1 VEECGLA
8 DDTGTTDVD
17 GQTSEQPERLK
28 RGITQWLL
36 LFFVVGDIIGAG
48 IYALVGQVGAQVGGA
63 IWTAFLL
70 ALILAVFTACSY
82 AELVTKYPRAGGTA
96 TYAHNAFKVPFV
108 SFMVAFAAAASSL
121 FSSGTLSRAFA
132 GDYLKQ
138 FIDLPTAIA
147 AIVFIAIVGLVN
159 FWGIS
164 ESVRINVVFTLI
176 EVGGLLLIVLIG
188 VVVLSTGSGEPSRAL
203 EFNEGT
209 SVFLAIMAGA
219 ALSFYALI
227 GFEDSVNV
235 AEETQNP
242 SRVYPRALLGGLL
255 LAGVLYLLVT
265 FTASMVVD
273 VGTLASSSGPL
284 LEVVKA
290 GPLPIPTWLFA
301 LIALF
306 AVANGALINTIMA
319 SRVIYGMADQGVMPS
334 VFARVHWGR
343 RTPWVSI
350 LFTIAVVM
358 ILILTGDI
366 AENARATV
374 LLLLLVFIVVN
385 VSVFVLR
392 RDRVEHEHFRTPSIF
407 PILGILVCLA
417 LLSQQQWDTWLR
429 AGALL
434 LVGLVL
440 WGVNYAAKR
449 LLDKRAPEAQ
459 R

>member
-1 VEECGLA
+1 MDG
-8 DDTGTTDVD
+8 TGTTDAGD
-17 GQTSEQPERLK
+17 QTTEQPERLK

-36 LFFVVGDIIGAG
+36 LLFVVGDIIGAG

-96 TYAHNAFKVPFV
+96 TNAHNAFKVPFV

-138 FIDLPTAIA
+138 FINVPTVAVA
-147 AIVFIAIVGLVN
+147 LVFIAIVGLIN

-176 EVGGLLLIVLIG
+176 EVFGLLLIVLIG
-188 VVVLSTGSGEPSRAL
+188 VVALSTGSGDPGRTL
-203 EFNEGT
+203 EFKEG
-209 SVFLAIMAGA
+209 SGVLVAMLSGA
-219 ALSFYALI
+219 ALSFYSLI
-227 GFEDSVNV
+227 G
-235 AEETQNP
+235 
-242 SRVYPRALLGGLL
+242 
-255 LAGVLYLLVT
+255 
-265 FTASMVVD
+265 
-273 VGTLASSSGPL
+273 
-284 LEVVKA
+284 
-290 GPLPIPTWLFA
+290 
-301 LIALF
+301 LF

-334 VFARVHWGR
+334 VFARVHRGR

-358 ILILTGDI
+358 LLILTGDI
-366 AENARATV
+366 GENARATV

-385 VSVFVLR
+385 ICVFVLR

-417 LLSQQQWDTWLR
+417 LLTQQQWDTWVR

-434 LVGLVL
+434 VVGLIL

-449 LLDKRAPEAQ
+449 LLDKRAPEA
-459 R
+459 

>member
-1 VEECGLA
+1 MDG
-8 DDTGTTDVD
+8 TGTTDVGD
-17 GQTSEQPERLK
+17 RSSEQPERLK
-28 RGITQWLL
+28 RGIGQWLL
-36 LFFVVGDIIGAG
+36 LFFVIGDIIGAG

-108 SFMVAFAAAASSL
+108 SFMVAFAVAASSL
-121 FSSGTLSRAFA
+121 FSAGTLSRAFA

-138 FIDLPTAIA
+138 FIDVPTAVVA
-147 AIVFIAIVGLVN
+147 LVFVVVVGLVN

-164 ESVRINVVFTLI
+164 ESVRINVIFTLI
-176 EVGGLLLIVLIG
+176 EVFGLLLIVLIG
-188 VVVLSTGSGEPSRAL
+188 IATLSSGSGEPGRAF
-203 EFNEGT
+203 EFKEGT
-209 SVFLAIMAGA
+209 SVVLAIMAGA

-235 AEETQNP
+235 AEETRNP
-242 SRVYPRALLGGLL
+242 NRVYPRALLGGLL
-255 LAGVLYLLVT
+255 VAGVLYLLVT

-273 VGTLASSSGPL
+273 VNTLASSSGPL

-290 GPLPIPTWLFA
+290 GPLTIPTWLFA

-306 AVANGALINTIMA
+306 AIANGALINMIMA
-319 SRVIYGMADQGVMPS
+319 SRVIYGMADQEVMPS
-334 VFARVHWGR
+334 VFARVHRGR

-350 LFTIAVVM
+350 IFTTAIVM

-374 LLLLLVFIVVN
+374 LLLLVVFIVVN

-392 RDRVEHEHFRTPSIF
+392 RDRVEHQHFRTPSLF

-417 LLSQQQWDTWLR
+417 LLTQQQGATFLR

-449 LLDKRAPEAQ
+449 WLDRRAPEPQ

>member
-1 VEECGLA
+1 MDG
-8 DDTGTTDVD
+8 TGATDAE

-28 RGITQWLL
+28 RSITQWLL

-108 SFMVAFAAAASSL
+108 SFMVAFAAAASGL

-138 FIDLPTAIA
+138 FIDFPTAVGA
-147 AIVFIAIVGLVN
+147 LVFIAIVGLVN

-176 EVGGLLLIVLIG
+176 EVFGLLLIVLIG

-209 SVFLAIMAGA
+209 SIFLAIMAGA

-235 AEETQNP
+235 AEETQI
-242 SRVYPRALLGGLL
+242 
-255 LAGVLYLLVT
+255 AGVIYLLVT

-273 VGTLASSSGPL
+273 VDTLASSSGPL

-319 SRVIYGMADQGVMPS
+319 SRVIYGMADHGVMPS
-334 VFARVHWGR
+334 VFARVHGGR

-392 RDRVEHEHFRTPSIF
+392 RDRVEHEHFRTPSIL
-407 PILGILVCLA
+407 PVLGILVCLA
-417 LLSQQQWDTWLR
+417 LLTQQQWDTWLR

-449 LLDKRAPEAQ
+449 LLDQRAPEAQ

>member
-1 VEECGLA
+1 
-8 DDTGTTDVD
+8 
-17 GQTSEQPERLK
+17 
-28 RGITQWLL
+28 LL
-36 LFFVVGDIIGAG
+36 LFVVGDIIGAG

-63 IWTAFLL
+63 IWAAFLL
-70 ALILAVFTACSY
+70 ALILAIFTACSY

-108 SFMVAFAAAASSL
+108 SFMVAFAVAASSL
-121 FSSGTLSRAFA
+121 FSAGTLSRAFA

-138 FIDLPTAIA
+138 FIDVPTIA
-147 AIVFIAIVGLVN
+147 VAVVFIAIVGLIN

-164 ESVRINVVFTLI
+164 ESVRINMVFTLI
-176 EVGGLLLIVLIG
+176 EVFGLLLIVLIG
-188 VVVLSTGSGEPSRAL
+188 ITALSTGSGEPSRAL
-203 EFNEGT
+203 EFKEGT

-242 SRVYPRALLGGLL
+242 SRVFPRALLGGLL
-255 LAGVLYLLVT
+255 IAGVLYLLVT

-273 VGTLASSSGPL
+273 VDTLASSSGPL
-284 LEVVKA
+284 LEVVA
-290 GPLPIPTWLFA
+290 ASPLAIPTSLFA

-306 AVANGALINTIMA
+306 AIANGALINTIMA
-319 SRVIYGMADQGVMPS
+319 SRVFYGMADQGVMPS
-334 VFARVHWGR
+334 VLARVHRGR

-385 VSVFVLR
+385 VCVFVLR
-392 RDRVEHEHFRTPSIF
+392 RDRVEHEHFRTPTIF
-407 PILGILVCLA
+407 PILGILVSLG
-417 LLSQQQWDTWLR
+417 LMTQQQGSTFLR

-440 WGVNYAAKR
+440 WGVNYGAKR
-449 LLDKRAPEAQ
+449 LLDKRAPEAE

>member
-1 VEECGLA
+1 MDG
-8 DDTGTTDVD
+8 TGPTDVD

-108 SFMVAFAAAASSL
+108 SFMVAFATAASGL

-138 FIDLPTAIA
+138 FVDLPTAIGA
-147 AIVFIAIVGLVN
+147 LVFIAIVGLVN

-176 EVGGLLLIVLIG
+176 EVFGLLLIVLIG
-188 VVVLSTGSGEPSRAL
+188 VVVLSTGSGQPERAL

-242 SRVYPRALLGGLL
+242 SRIYPRGLLGGLL
-255 LAGVLYLLVT
+255 IAGVIYLLVT

-273 VGTLASSSGPL
+273 VDTLASSSGPL

-290 GPLPIPTWLFA
+290 GPLPFPIWLFA

-306 AVANGALINTIMA
+306 AVANGALINMIMA
-319 SRVIYGMADQGVMPS
+319 SRVIYGMADHGVMPS
-334 VFARVHWGR
+334 VFARVHRGR

-392 RDRVEHEHFRTPSIF
+392 RDRVEHEHFRTPSIL
-407 PILGILVCLA
+407 PALGILVCLA
-417 LLSQQQWDTWLR
+417 LLTQQQWDTWLR

-449 LLDKRAPEAQ
+449 LLDRRAPEA
-459 R
+459 

>member
-1 VEECGLA
+1 MDEP
-8 DDTGTTDVD
+8 GTTD
-17 GQTSEQPERLK
+17 GGNQTSEQPERLK

-36 LFFVVGDIIGAG
+36 LLFVVGDIIGAG

-108 SFMVAFAAAASSL
+108 SFMVAFAVAASSL
-121 FSSGTLSRAFA
+121 FSAGTLSRAFA

-138 FIDLPTAIA
+138 FINVPTVAVA
-147 AIVFIAIVGLVN
+147 LVFIVIVGLIN

-164 ESVRINVVFTLI
+164 ESVRINMVFTLI
-176 EVGGLLLIVLIG
+176 EVFGLLLIVLIG
-188 VVVLSTGSGEPSRAL
+188 IVALSTGSGEPSRAF
-203 EFNEGT
+203 EFKEGT

-242 SRVYPRALLGGLL
+242 IRVYPRALLGGLL
-255 LAGVLYLLVT
+255 IAGVLYLLVT

-273 VGTLASSSGPL
+273 VDTLASSSGPL
-284 LEVVKA
+284 LEVVTTS
-290 GPLPIPTWLFA
+290 PLPIPTWLFA

-306 AVANGALINTIMA
+306 AIANGALINTIMA
-319 SRVIYGMADQGVMPS
+319 SRVFYGMADQGVMPS
-334 VFARVHWGR
+334 VLARVHRGR

-385 VSVFVLR
+385 ISVFVLR

-407 PILGILVCLA
+407 PILGILVSLG
-417 LLSQQQWDTWLR
+417 LMTQQQGSTFLR

-434 LVGLVL
+434 LIGLVL

-449 LLDKRAPEAQ
+449 LLDKGAPEAQ

>member
-1 VEECGLA
+1 MDG
-8 DDTGTTDVD
+8 TGPTDVD

-108 SFMVAFAAAASSL
+108 SFMVAFATAASGL

-138 FIDLPTAIA
+138 FVDLPTAIGA
-147 AIVFIAIVGLVN
+147 LVFIAIVGLVN

-176 EVGGLLLIVLIG
+176 EVFGLLLIVLIG
-188 VVVLSTGSGEPSRAL
+188 VVVLSTGSGQPERAL

-209 SVFLAIMAGA
+209 SIFLAIMAGA
-219 ALSFYALI
+219 SLSFYALI

-242 SRVYPRALLGGLL
+242 SRIYPRALLGGLL
-255 LAGVLYLLVT
+255 IAGVIYLLVT

-273 VGTLASSSGPL
+273 VDTLASSSGPL

-306 AVANGALINTIMA
+306 AVANGALINMIMA
-319 SRVIYGMADQGVMPS
+319 SRVIYGMADHGVMPS
-334 VFARVHWGR
+334 VFARVHRGR

-392 RDRVEHEHFRTPSIF
+392 RDRVEHEHFRTPSIL
-407 PILGILVCLA
+407 PVLGILVCLA
-417 LLSQQQWDTWLR
+417 LLTQQQWDTWLR

-449 LLDKRAPEAQ
+449 LLDRRAPEAQ

>member
-1 VEECGLA
+1 
-8 DDTGTTDVD
+8 
-17 GQTSEQPERLK
+17 
-28 RGITQWLL
+28 
-36 LFFVVGDIIGAG
+36 
-48 IYALVGQVGAQVGGA
+48 VGQVGAQVGGA
-63 IWTAFLL
+63 IWAAFLL
-70 ALILAVFTACSY
+70 ALILAIFTACSY

-108 SFMVAFAAAASSL
+108 SFMVAFAVAASSL
-121 FSSGTLSRAFA
+121 FSAGTLSRAFA

-138 FIDLPTAIA
+138 FIDVPTIA
-147 AIVFIAIVGLVN
+147 VAVVFIAIVGLIN

-164 ESVRINVVFTLI
+164 ESVRINMVFTLI
-176 EVGGLLLIVLIG
+176 EVFGLLLIVLIG
-188 VVVLSTGSGEPSRAL
+188 ITALSTGSGEPSRAL
-203 EFNEGT
+203 EFKEGT

-242 SRVYPRALLGGLL
+242 SRVFPRALLGGLL
-255 LAGVLYLLVT
+255 IAGVLYLLVT

-273 VGTLASSSGPL
+273 VDTLASSSGPL
-284 LEVVKA
+284 LEVVA
-290 GPLPIPTWLFA
+290 ASPLAIPTSLFA

-306 AVANGALINTIMA
+306 AIANGALINTIMA
-319 SRVIYGMADQGVMPS
+319 SRVFYGMADQGVMPS
-334 VFARVHWGR
+334 VLARVHRGR

-385 VSVFVLR
+385 VCVFVLR
-392 RDRVEHEHFRTPSIF
+392 RDRVEHEHFRTPTIF
-407 PILGILVCLA
+407 PILGILVSLG
-417 LLSQQQWDTWLR
+417 LMTQQQGSTFLR

-440 WGVNYAAKR
+440 WGVNYGAKR
-449 LLDKRAPEAQ
+449 LLDKRAPEAE

>member
-1 VEECGLA
+1 MDG
-8 DDTGTTDVD
+8 TGTTDVGD
-17 GQTSEQPERLK
+17 RTSEQPERLK

-36 LFFVVGDIIGAG
+36 LLFVVGDIIGAG

-63 IWTAFLL
+63 IWAAFLL
-70 ALILAVFTACSY
+70 ALILAIFTACSY

-108 SFMVAFAAAASSL
+108 SFMVAFAVAASSL
-121 FSSGTLSRAFA
+121 FSAGTLSRAFA

-138 FIDLPTAIA
+138 FIDVPTIA
-147 AIVFIAIVGLVN
+147 VAVVFIAIVGLIN

-164 ESVRINVVFTLI
+164 ESVRINMVFTLI
-176 EVGGLLLIVLIG
+176 EVFGLLLIVLIG
-188 VVVLSTGSGEPSRAL
+188 ITALSTGSGEPSRAL
-203 EFNEGT
+203 EFKEGT

-242 SRVYPRALLGGLL
+242 SRVFPRALLGGLL
-255 LAGVLYLLVT
+255 IAGVLYLLVT

-273 VGTLASSSGPL
+273 VDTLASSSGPL
-284 LEVVKA
+284 LEVVA
-290 GPLPIPTWLFA
+290 ASPLAIPTSLFA

-306 AVANGALINTIMA
+306 AIANGALINTIMA
-319 SRVIYGMADQGVMPS
+319 SRVFYGMADQGVMPS
-334 VFARVHWGR
+334 VLARVHRGR

-385 VSVFVLR
+385 VCVFVLR
-392 RDRVEHEHFRTPSIF
+392 RDRVEHEHFRTPTIF
-407 PILGILVCLA
+407 PILGILVSLG
-417 LLSQQQWDTWLR
+417 LMTQQQGSTFLR

-440 WGVNYAAKR
+440 WGVNYGAKR
-449 LLDKRAPEAQ
+449 LLDKRAPEAE

>member
-1 VEECGLA
+1 MTDE
-8 DDTGTTDVD
+8 TGTTDVD

-138 FIDLPTAIA
+138 FVDLPTAGA
-147 AIVFIAIVGLVN
+147 ALVFIAIVGLVN

-176 EVGGLLLIVLIG
+176 EVCGLLLIVLIG
-188 VVVLSTGSGEPSRAL
+188 VVVLSIGSGQPSRAL

-255 LAGVLYLLVT
+255 IAGVIYLLVT

-273 VGTLASSSGPL
+273 VDTLASSSGPL

-334 VFARVHWGR
+334 VFARVHRGR

-392 RDRVEHEHFRTPSIF
+392 RDRVEHQHFRTPTIF
-407 PILGILVCLA
+407 PILGIVVCLA
-417 LLSQQQWDTWLR
+417 LLTQQQWDTWLR

-449 LLDKRAPEAQ
+449 LLDKRAPQAQ

>member
-1 VEECGLA
+1 MDG
-8 DDTGTTDVD
+8 TGATDAE

-28 RGITQWLL
+28 RSITQWLL

-108 SFMVAFAAAASSL
+108 SFMVAFAAAASGL

-138 FIDLPTAIA
+138 FIDFPTAVGA
-147 AIVFIAIVGLVN
+147 LVFIAIVGLVN

-176 EVGGLLLIVLIG
+176 EVFGLLLIVLIG

-209 SVFLAIMAGA
+209 SIFLAIMAGA

-242 SRVYPRALLGGLL
+242 SRIYPRGLLGGLL
-255 LAGVLYLLVT
+255 IAGVIYLLVT

-273 VGTLASSSGPL
+273 VDTLASSSGPL

-319 SRVIYGMADQGVMPS
+319 SRVIYGMADHGVMPS
-334 VFARVHWGR
+334 VFARVHGGR

-392 RDRVEHEHFRTPSIF
+392 RDRVEHEHFRTPSIL
-407 PILGILVCLA
+407 PVLGILVCLA
-417 LLSQQQWDTWLR
+417 LLTQQQWDTWLR

-449 LLDKRAPEAQ
+449 LLDQRAPEAQ

>member
-1 VEECGLA
+1 MDG
-8 DDTGTTDVD
+8 TGPTDVD

-108 SFMVAFAAAASSL
+108 SFMVAFATAASGL

-138 FIDLPTAIA
+138 FVDLPTAIGA
-147 AIVFIAIVGLVN
+147 LVFIAIVGLVN

-176 EVGGLLLIVLIG
+176 EVFGLLLIVLIG
-188 VVVLSTGSGEPSRAL
+188 VVVLSTGSGQPERAL

-242 SRVYPRALLGGLL
+242 SRIYPRGLLGGLL
-255 LAGVLYLLVT
+255 IAGVIYLLVT

-273 VGTLASSSGPL
+273 VDTLASSSGPL

-290 GPLPIPTWLFA
+290 GPLPFPIWLFA

-306 AVANGALINTIMA
+306 AVANGALINMIMA
-319 SRVIYGMADQGVMPS
+319 SRVIYGMADHGVMPS
-334 VFARVHWGR
+334 VFARVHRGR

-392 RDRVEHEHFRTPSIF
+392 RDRVEHEHFRTPSIL
-407 PILGILVCLA
+407 PVLGILVCLA
-417 LLSQQQWDTWLR
+417 LLTQQQWDTWLR

-449 LLDKRAPEAQ
+449 LLDRRAPEAQ

>member
-1 VEECGLA
+1 MDG
-8 DDTGTTDVD
+8 TGPTDVD

-108 SFMVAFAAAASSL
+108 SFMVAFATAASGL

-138 FIDLPTAIA
+138 FVDLPTAIGA
-147 AIVFIAIVGLVN
+147 LVFIAIVGLVN

-176 EVGGLLLIVLIG
+176 EVFGLLLIVLIG
-188 VVVLSTGSGEPSRAL
+188 VVVLSTGSGQPERAL

-242 SRVYPRALLGGLL
+242 SRIYPRGLLGGLL
-255 LAGVLYLLVT
+255 IAGVIYLLVT

-273 VGTLASSSGPL
+273 VDTLASSSGPL

-290 GPLPIPTWLFA
+290 GPLPFPTWLFA

-306 AVANGALINTIMA
+306 AVANGALINMIMA
-319 SRVIYGMADQGVMPS
+319 SRVIYGMADHGVMPS
-334 VFARVHWGR
+334 VFARVHRGR

-392 RDRVEHEHFRTPSIF
+392 RDRVEHEHFRTPSIL
-407 PILGILVCLA
+407 PVLGILVCLA
-417 LLSQQQWDTWLR
+417 LLTQQQWDTWLR

-449 LLDKRAPEAQ
+449 LLDRRAPEAQ

>member
-1 VEECGLA
+1 MDGTETPG
-8 DDTGTTDVD
+8 TGSRE
-17 GQTSEQPERLK
+17 SEQPEQLK
-28 RGITQWLL
+28 RGIGQWLL

-121 FSSGTLSRAFA
+121 FSAGTLSRAFG

-138 FIDLPTAIA
+138 FIDIPTTLVAL
-147 AIVFIAIVGLVN
+147 VFIVLVGLIN

-164 ESVRINVVFTLI
+164 ESVRINVIFTLI
-176 EVGGLLLIVLIG
+176 EVFGLLLIVLIG
-188 VVVLSTGSGEPSRAL
+188 IVALSTGSGEPSRAF
-203 EFNEGT
+203 EFKEGT
-209 SVFLAIMAGA
+209 SVALAILGGA

-242 SRVYPRALLGGLL
+242 RRIYPRALLGGLL
-255 LAGVLYLLVT
+255 AAGIIYLLVT

-273 VGTLASSSGPL
+273 VDTLASSSGPL
-284 LEVVKA
+284 LEVVQA
-290 GPLPIPTWLFA
+290 GPLAIPTWLFS

-319 SRVIYGMADQGVMPS
+319 SRVFYGMADQGVMPS
-334 VFARVHWGR
+334 ILARVHSGR

-350 LFTIAVVM
+350 LFTTLIVMLLIA
-358 ILILTGDI
+358 TGDI

-374 LLLLLVFIVVN
+374 LLLLFVFIVVN

-392 RDRVEHEHFRTPSIF
+392 RDRVEHQHFRTPSIF
-407 PILGILVCLA
+407 PVLGILVCLA
-417 LLSQQQWDTWLR
+417 LLTQQEGATFLR

-434 LVGLVL
+434 LIGLVL
-440 WGVNYAAKR
+440 WGVNYLAKR

-459 R
+459 